1 VDALFGRPSFQA
13 GIRLMRGGP
22 SEVGK
27 VELGPYI
34 RGKDDSCS
42 KKGYTSPL
50 NSSPTFKNQAG

>member
-1 VDALFGRPSFQA
+1 MERH
-13 GIRLMRGGP
+13 

-27 VELGPYI
+27 GEPGPYI

-50 NSSPTFKNQAG
+50 NSPPSFKNQAGLSRTSRSNE

>member
-27 VELGPYI
+27 VELGHI
-34 RGKDDSCS
+34 FVERTTVAR
-42 KKGYTSPL
+42 KKGIHLP
-50 NSSPTFKNQAG
+50 